1 MTLQE
6 ILQTHPQAA
15 VDHSAI
21 ARCVEECFRC
31 TAACTGCADA
41 CLAEQ
46 NVTELVRCIRLNLD
60 CADVCGAT
68 ARIVTR
74 QTTGE
79 TTFVRDLLLAC
90 ATACRLCAAECG
102 RHAEHHDHCRVCAEA
117 CNRCEQACQDLL
129 STLP

>member
-6 ILQTHPQAA
+6 ILQTHPQSA
-15 VDHSAI
+15 VDYSAI
-21 ARCVEECFRC
+21 TRCVEECFRC
-31 TAACTGCADA
+31 AATCTSCADA
-41 CLAEQ
+41 CLAEP

-60 CADVCGAT
+60 CADVCAAT
-68 ARIVTR
+68 ACIVTR

-79 TTFVRDLLLAC
+79 STFVRDLLLAC
-90 ATACRLCAAECG
+90 ATACRLCAAECE
-102 RHAEHHDHCRVCAEA
+102 RHAEHHKHCRICAEA